1 MKLEGVY
8 SVLPTAFTAAGD
20 VDEESLKRV
29 VDLFIDAGVN
39 GVTALGVTGEVAR
52 LDDRERQRVLEVVT
66 SHVNGRIGVVAGTTA
81 EGTATCIEYSQQ
93 ARAAGATAVMVSP
106 PRMPKLNS
114 ETVVRH
120 YHALA
125 EAVDIEIV
133 VQDYPPISGYA
144 MEPWLLARIAK
155 ELPRAR
161 TIKLEDPPTPFKTS
175 RILAEIGK
183 VAGDDSIDV
192 RIFGGLGGV
201 FLLEE
206 LLAGATGAMTGF
218 AFPEILVK
226 IVSLYRAGRVDE
238 AAEVFY
244 RAVPLMRF
252 EFQEGIG
259 MAIRKEVLH
268 RRGAARQ
275 PGDAGAG
282 GRARQDDAGS
292 AGPRARL
299 GRGQRQRGRSPL
311 TPAGPRR
318 EQPRAAVRSL
328 VTIADSGWHGFR
340 IEGKGRD
347 GCGREPRPRFRC
359 RTGARCGGRIR
370 VDRVA

>member
-1 MKLEGVY
+1 M
-8 SVLPTAFTAAGD
+8 
-20 VDEESLKRV
+20 
-29 VDLFIDAGVN
+29 FIAAGVN

-52 LDDRERQRVLEVVT
+52 LEDRERLRVLEVVVN
-66 SHVNGRIGVVAGTTA
+66 HVNGRIGVVAGTTA
-81 EGTATCIEYSQQ
+81 DGTRTCINYSRH
-93 ARAAGATAVMVSP
+93 AKDAGATAVMVSP

-114 ETVVRH
+114 DAVVRH
-120 YHALA
+120 YAALA

-144 MEPWLLARIAK
+144 MEPSLLARIAR

-175 RILAEIGK
+175 RILEQSKG
-183 VAGDDSIDV
+183 IDV

-218 AFPEILVK
+218 AFPEILVS
-226 IVSLYRAGRVDE
+226 IVALFRAGKIDE
-238 AAEVFY
+238 AADVFY

-268 RRGAARQ
+268 RRGALASPATRA
-275 PGDAGAG
+275 PGAALDSTTRDA
-282 GRARQDDAGS
+282 
-292 AGPRARL
+292 L
-299 GRGQRQRGRSPL
+299 
-311 TPAGPRR
+311 
-318 EQPRAAVRSL
+318 
-328 VTIADSGWHGFR
+328 
-340 IEGKGRD
+340 
-347 GCGREPRPRFRC
+347 
-359 RTGARCGGRIR
+359 
-370 VDRVA
+370 DRVLDWVKVEELIPGLHARSR